1 MYWGVLA
8 EGRGVIAGSGLPNIS
23 CFLFQGLLS
32 QLGITHLRKDVP
44 AWATDCHGDKKPAKE
59 VTSQF
64 KTWKNCSGQVEGR
77 ALGYIQVFPSQF
89 QGKTENPNEHG
100 APLLVEVFP
109 SFGRSCCPSELP
121 KTFGKFLEGFSNC
134 LAAQNSLL
142 AHYFLLP
149 RIHWILVTIIQRF
162 QALKPPYKQFL
173 GADAKPK

>member
-1 MYWGVLA
+1 MQALA
-8 EGRGVIAGSGLPNIS
+8 SPAFPVSSSRG
-23 CFLFQGLLS
+23 FLS
-32 QLGITHLRKDVP
+32 QLGITHLRMDVP

-64 KTWKNCSGQVEGR
+64 KTRKNCSGQVEGR

-89 QGKTENPNEHG
+89 QEKTENPAEHG
-100 APLLVEVFP
+100 APLLVQRYSQALERPVVPASFP
-109 SFGRSCCPSELP
+109 KLLGS
-121 KTFGKFLEGFSNC
+121 FLEGFSNC

-142 AHYFLLP
+142 THYFLLP
-149 RIHWILVTIIQRF
+149 RIHWILVTILQRF